1 MFDRPD
7 TYRLRWQV
15 ARREPWRDV
24 SQLSDGELLDEW
36 MRTVDDADVWGES
49 WFQRAAL
56 GGSAYGSAQPQPLEA
71 APVED
76 LAPKHFIGFEV
87 LDGAGEPYPGL
98 AYVLRGPG
106 GEIDEEGT
114 LPASAQIRRNDV
126 PDDDWSLT
134 LRTVDEL
141 VWGANAALCGDP
153 VELRGRVAGHA
164 DGTEVEIRI
173 FRELRETD
181 DEVIDTARAIVQ
193 AGQVVATWTYDP
205 NAPHALEGTYPA
217 LRFIAELRVPGV
229 PGWAKTLAPV
239 VFELPAVRSA
249 RWSRRGAAPG
259 KPVEA
264 RVGVV
269 GMKNESPV
277 TIEVFK
283 QRRDG
288 AQECLATFQGL
299 PVADGQVVVEW
310 TYEADPDDPLAPN
323 EAECF
328 FVATSE
334 TWLDATRTSGPLWIS
349 RAIGRKAR
357 RKQSH
362 AGRGK
367 KPEDRQP
374 RAGS

>member
-7 TYRLRWQV
+7 PYRLRLQA

-24 SQLSDGELLDEW
+24 SQLSDRELLDEW
-36 MRTVDDADVWGES
+36 TRTVDSDVWGES

-56 GGSAYGSAQPQPLEA
+56 GGSAYGSALPQQVES

-87 LDGAGEPYPGL
+87 LDGVGEPYPGL

-106 GEIDEEGT
+106 DEIEEGT

-141 VWGANAALCGDP
+141 VWDATAALCGDP
-153 VELRGRVAGHA
+153 VALRGRVTGHA

-181 DEVIDTARAIVQ
+181 DDVIECLAATVQ
-193 AGQVVATWTYDP
+193 AGQVLASWTYDP
-205 NAPHALEGTYPA
+205 NASHAIAGTYPE

-229 PGWAKTLAPV
+229 PGWAKTLTPV
-239 VFELPAVRSA
+239 VFALPAVRAA

-269 GMKNESPV
+269 GMKDGSPM
-277 TIEVFK
+277 TIEIFK

-288 AQECLATFQGL
+288 AQECLATFEGL
-299 PVADGQVVVEW
+299 PVVEGKVAVEW
-310 TYEADPDDPLAPN
+310 TYEADPEDPLAPN

-349 RAIGRKAR
+349 RAVGRKAR
-357 RKQSH
+357 RKKSQIGG
-362 AGRGK
+362 AK
-367 KPEDRQP
+367 KPADRQSQTAP
-374 RAGS
+374 